1 MCSPSASFNK
11 GEQAAVLNSRLQN
24 NRLHIV
30 EKIKH
35 NELSITDILLLPAAS
50 NETAVQPER
59 EEARTDP
66 T

>member
-1 MCSPSASFNK
+1 M
-11 GEQAAVLNSRLQN
+11 LNSRLQN

-35 NELSITDILLLPAAS
+35 NELSITGILLLPAAS